1 MTGTEPTR
9 PAYLPI
15 LALPYWAIIGPFI
28 DAAVRDSAAGC
39 GRSDRDLFAAAT
51 PMVLWAWQ
59 ARGIPLER
67 GRVFR
72 HSLVEQ
78 FIHLGMPGAA
88 RGSRATLRS
97 TLWRMTEILN
107 PADAGGRHRPIPRSI
122 PTAAYPKTGIVELFS
137 WANAQ
142 GTPARSRNALA
153 LLCLGFGAGLATR
166 ELLDVR
172 VSDISTNTNTD
183 TRLVGSATAT
193 VVVWSDRP
201 RVVPFRHEWIPTLLT
216 VVSDMDDDCW
226 LFRPGRTGT
235 SPGQVTDFLTRSRT
249 HLDVRPSRMR
259 TTWLLQHLAEGM
271 SAADLLRI
279 SGLRNYAALDKLV
292 PFIPP
297 ATGRETSL
305 RNS

>member
-1 MTGTEPTR
+1 
-9 PAYLPI
+9 
-15 LALPYWAIIGPFI
+15 
-28 DAAVRDSAAGC
+28 
-39 GRSDRDLFAAAT
+39 
-51 PMVLWAWQ
+51 
-59 ARGIPLER
+59 
-67 GRVFR
+67 
-72 HSLVEQ
+72 
-78 FIHLGMPGAA
+78 
-88 RGSRATLRS
+88 
-97 TLWRMTEILN
+97 MTEILN

-122 PTAAYPKTGIVELFS
+122 PTAAYPKTEIVELFS

-142 GTPARSRNALA
+142 GTPARSRSALA

-172 VSDISTNTNTD
+172 VSDISTNTD
-183 TRLVGSATAT
+183 ERFVGSATAT

-201 RVVPFRHEWIPTLLT
+201 RVVPFRHEWVPTLLT

-271 SAADLLRI
+271 PAVELLRI

-292 PFIPP
+292 PFIPD
-297 ATGRETSL
+297 ATGLETSS